1 MKALVFLLACL
12 LAASPCLAL
21 SDAEYKE
28 LKESSSG
35 FRDADRELGSIWK
48 RIMKIAKGEKR
59 RSLLEEQ
66 RYWINEER
74 DEWANEFIEVG
85 LGRAFAYER
94 ATIRRVHELE
104 VEEYNLHLSPRDL
117 ERGRGKSYLSND
129 RAEDHPEYYK
139 K

>member
-48 RIMKIAKGEKR
+48 RIMKIAKGEK
-59 RSLLEEQ
+59 
-66 RYWINEER
+66 Y
-74 DEWANEFIEVG
+74 
-85 LGRAFAYER
+85 
-94 ATIRRVHELE
+94 H
-104 VEEYNLHLSPRDL
+104 
-117 ERGRGKSYLSND
+117 K
-129 RAEDHPEYYK
+129 
-139 K
+139 